1 MDVARCMFTMST
13 EVFQLVSGFFL
24 TQRID
29 PHVVLNQGVHLGEG
43 EIRASYNA
51 MLGMLFLLA

>member
-1 MDVARCMFTMST
+1 MDVAGSMFTRSA

-29 PHVVLNQGVHLGEG
+29 PHVVLKQGVCLGEG